1 MAKLERCLVGG
12 TFDRFHDGHKELLLT
27 ALDVAELVEVWI
39 TNDVMSAAKSPF
51 LQSFEDRREAIL
63 SWADERITT
72 HELEDNLGPA
82 PIRKDCDGIICT
94 PETLSNCQSINEIRL
109 NNGLLPLEIIEV
121 SHTLDETGGIISST
135 RIRAGLID
143 KNGKQWLKESDRSK
157 TYLFHRGLDSELKEP
172 AGELFLGP
180 EQSPEVAMSAA
191 MENIA
196 PGGIIAVGD
205 VSVETLL
212 EMGVTPDIGLVDGMT
227 KRSELIEK
235 DNLSSFDILLKAD
248 NPAGAI
254 TPSLIDSIDAA
265 LHNDQTTCIEVD
277 GEEDLAPIIVHLL
290 APLGT
295 NVIYG
300 QPGKGVVL
308 RITSLAAKEQCRG
321 LLSRFEVKE

>member
-121 SHTLDETGGIISST
+121 SHTLDEVGGIISST

-143 KNGKQWLKESDRSK
+143 KNGKQWLKDSDRNK

-172 AGELFLGP
+172 AGDLFLGP

-196 PGGIIAVGD
+196 PGGIVAVGD

-235 DNLSSFDILLKAD
+235 VDLSSFDILLKAD

-254 TPSLIDSIDAA
+254 TPSLIDSINAA

>member
-27 ALDVAELVEVWI
+27 ALEVAELVEVWI
-39 TNDVMSAAKSPF
+39 TNDVMSASKSPF
-51 LQSFEDRREAIL
+51 LQSFEDRRESIL
-63 SWADERITT
+63 AWADERITT
-72 HELEDNLGPA
+72 HELEDNWGPA
-82 PIRKDCDGIICT
+82 PVRKDCDSIICT

-109 NNGLLPLEIIEV
+109 TNGLLPLEIIEV

-143 KNGKQWLKESDRSK
+143 RNGKQWLKESDRSK

-235 DNLSSFDILLKAD
+235 VDLSSFDILLKAD

-308 RITSLAAKEQCRG
+308 RITSRAAKEQCRG
-321 LLSRFEVKE
+321 LLSRFDVKE

>member
-1 MAKLERCLVGG
+1 LERCLVGG

-27 ALDVAELVEVWI
+27 ALEVAELVEVWI
-39 TNDVMSAAKSPF
+39 TNDVMSASKSPF
-51 LQSFEDRREAIL
+51 LQSFEDRRESIL
-63 SWADERITT
+63 AWADERITT
-72 HELEDNLGPA
+72 HELEDNWGPA
-82 PIRKDCDGIICT
+82 PVRKDCDSIICT

-109 NNGLLPLEIIEV
+109 TNGLLPLEIIEV

-143 KNGKQWLKESDRSK
+143 RNGKQWLKESDRSK

-235 DNLSSFDILLKAD
+235 VDLSSFDILLKAD

>member
-27 ALDVAELVEVWI
+27 ALEVAELVEVWI
-39 TNDVMSAAKSPF
+39 TNDVMSASKSPF
-51 LQSFEDRREAIL
+51 LQSFEDRRESIL
-63 SWADERITT
+63 AWADERITT
-72 HELEDNLGPA
+72 HELEDNWGPA
-82 PIRKDCDGIICT
+82 PVRKDCDSIICT

-109 NNGLLPLEIIEV
+109 TNGLLPLEIIEV

-143 KNGKQWLKESDRSK
+143 RNGKQWLKESDRSK

-235 DNLSSFDILLKAD
+235 VDLSSFDILLKAD

-321 LLSRFEVKE
+321 LLSRFDVKE

>member
-27 ALDVAELVEVWI
+27 ALEVAELVEVWI
-39 TNDVMSAAKSPF
+39 TNDVMSASKSPF
-51 LQSFEDRREAIL
+51 LQSFEDRRESIL
-63 SWADERITT
+63 AWADERITT
-72 HELEDNLGPA
+72 HELEDNWGPA
-82 PIRKDCDGIICT
+82 PVRKDCDSIICT

-109 NNGLLPLEIIEV
+109 TNGLLPLEIIEV

-143 KNGKQWLKESDRSK
+143 RNGKQWLKESDKSK

-235 DNLSSFDILLKAD
+235 VDLSSFDILLKAD

>member
-27 ALDVAELVEVWI
+27 ALEVAELVEVWI
-39 TNDVMSAAKSPF
+39 TNDVMSASKSPF
-51 LQSFEDRREAIL
+51 LQSFEDRRESIL
-63 SWADERITT
+63 AWADERITT
-72 HELEDNLGPA
+72 HELEDNWGPA
-82 PIRKDCDGIICT
+82 PVRKDCDSIICT

-109 NNGLLPLEIIEV
+109 TNGLLPLEIIEV

-143 KNGKQWLKESDRSK
+143 RNGKQWLKESDRSK

-235 DNLSSFDILLKAD
+235 VDLSSFDILLKAD

>member
-27 ALDVAELVEVWI
+27 ALEVAELVEVWI
-39 TNDVMSAAKSPF
+39 TNDVMSASKSPF

-63 SWADERITT
+63 AWADERITT
-72 HELEDNLGPA
+72 HELEDNWGPA
-82 PIRKDCDGIICT
+82 PVRKDCDSIICT

-109 NNGLLPLEIIEV
+109 TNGLLPLEIIEV

-143 KNGKQWLKESDRSK
+143 RNGKQWLKESDRSK

-235 DNLSSFDILLKAD
+235 VDLSSFDILLKAD

>member
-12 TFDRFHDGHKELLLT
+12 TFDRFHDGHKQLLLA
-27 ALDVAELVEVWI
+27 ALEVAELVEVWV
-39 TNDVMSAAKSPF
+39 TNDSMSAAKSPF

-63 SWADERITT
+63 VWADERITT

-82 PIRKDCDGIICT
+82 PFRKDCDGIICT

-109 NNGLLPLEIIEV
+109 KNGLIPLEIIEV
-121 SHTLDETGGIISST
+121 SHTLDEIGGIISST

-143 KNGKQWLKESDRSK
+143 KNGRQWLTESDRSQ
-157 TYLFHRGLDSELKEP
+157 TFLFHNGLDEELKQP
-172 AGELFLGP
+172 AGELFIGP
-180 EQSPEVAMSAA
+180 EDSPEVAMSAA

-196 PGGIIAVGD
+196 PGGIVAVGD

-235 DNLSSFDILLKAD
+235 VDLSSFEILLSAE
-248 NPAGAI
+248 NPAGEI
-254 TPSLIDSIDAA
+254 TSSLIDSISAA
-265 LHNDQTTCIEVD
+265 LQSDQTTCVEVD
-277 GEEDLAPIIVHLL
+277 GEEDLAPIIIHLL

-300 QPGKGVVL
+300 QPGQGVVL
-308 RITSLAAKEQCRG
+308 RVTSLASKEQCRN
-321 LLSRFEVKE
+321 LLSRFEVRN

>member
-27 ALDVAELVEVWI
+27 ALEVAELVEVWI

-72 HELEDNLGPA
+72 HVLEDKLGPA
-82 PIRKDCDGIICT
+82 PIRKDCDSIICT

-109 NNGLLPLEIIEV
+109 KNGLTPLEIIEV
-121 SHTLDETGGIISST
+121 SHSLDEAGGIISST

-157 TYLFHRGLDSELKEP
+157 TYLFHKGLDSELKEP
-172 AGELFLGP
+172 AGELFCGP
-180 EQSPEVAMSAA
+180 EDSPEVAMSAA

-196 PGGIIAVGD
+196 PGGLIAVGD

-212 EMGVTPDIGLVDGMT
+212 DMGVTPDIGLVDGMT
-227 KRSELIEK
+227 KRSELAEK
-235 DNLSSFDILLKAD
+235 VDLSSFDVLLSAT
-248 NPAGAI
+248 NPAGEI
-254 TPSLIDSIDAA
+254 TPSLIESINAA
-265 LHNDQTTCIEVD
+265 LHNDQSTCIEVD

-308 RITSLAAKEQCRG
+308 RITNLAAKDECRS
-321 LLSRFEVKE
+321 LLSRFEVGN